1 MDGIGEGIGNLIS
14 VGIGVI
20 AVLGATIGVLL
31 YLLTRKGEK

>member
-20 AVLGATIGVLL
+20 AVLGAMVVGLV
-31 YLLTRKGEK
+31 YLLFRGGK